1 MVRDGKRWQEMVEMT
16 RDGKRWSKI
25 IRNDGNWYGKKFMR
39 DD

>member
-25 IRNDGNWYGKKFMR
+25 IRNDGNWYEKFFMR

>member
-25 IRNDGNWYGKKFMR
+25 IRNDGNWYENFFMR